1 MNFKHAD
8 KFNRQVVCP
17 YSEVKSCKLAQQKIH
32 SRAITFECVK
42 CKRLMC
48 GNFRYSDDANMSLCW
63 PCGLK
68 MNQHEINRLQP
79 HTDQDDLT

>member
-17 YSEVKSCKLAQQKIH
+17 YSNVKSCQLAQQKIQGN
-32 SRAITFECVK
+32 SRAITFECIK

-48 GNFRYSDDANMSLCW
+48 GNFRYSDDANLCW

-68 MNQHEINRLQP
+68 MHQHEIDKLKP
-79 HTDQDDLT
+79 QDDLT